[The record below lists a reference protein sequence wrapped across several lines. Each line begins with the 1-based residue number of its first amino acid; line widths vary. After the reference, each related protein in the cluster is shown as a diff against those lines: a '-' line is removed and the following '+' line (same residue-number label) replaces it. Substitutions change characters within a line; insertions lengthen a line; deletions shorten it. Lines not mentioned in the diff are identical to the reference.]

1 MSRLNNISYYLF
13 SLIPIFFVSG
23 PFLIDLSFFLLT
35 IIFLIN
41 LKKEKNFNYLNN
53 NYFWFMI
60 VFFCYIIFNSLLNLD
75 NIGKNNYYFYFR
87 FILYAFTVSYFLKD
101 IKFIETFIFYS
112 VVIIFL
118 FTADSFLAKFYGTGL
133 FSISHFNKYRL
144 SSFFYD
150 ELIMGS
156 FFLRLLI
163 ILNPLYLFLY
173 KSKKSLIF
181 LLFLNIVGMFLII
194 LSGERASLFLFLI
207 YIFLNSLILNFN
219 IKKKIAIFSVLSSI
233 VIIFLIFS
241 PEIRERFIIQTFLQ
255 EENFLG
261 NHIDLFKVS
270 LKMFETSPIFGNG
283 YRSFQFLC
291 YDEQF
296 YINGKQFCSTHPHN
310 IYLQLLAE
318 LGIIGF
324 IFIMTIFL
332 FFFYQFL
339 RSLYYSF
346 IKMQYIHS
354 NSLNFC
360 ITGIMINIFP
370 LTTSGNFFHNW
381 LNCLYFFPVGIYF
394 YLKES
399 NQ

>member
-1 MSRLNNISYYLF
+1 
-13 SLIPIFFVSG
+13 
-23 PFLIDLSFFLLT
+23 
-35 IIFLIN
+35 
-41 LKKEKNFNYLNN
+41 
-53 NYFWFMI
+53 
-60 VFFCYIIFNSLLNLD
+60 
-75 NIGKNNYYFYFR
+75 
-87 FILYAFTVSYFLKD
+87 
-101 IKFIETFIFYS
+101 
-112 VVIIFL
+112 
-118 FTADSFLAKFYGTGL
+118 
-133 FSISHFNKYRL
+133 
-144 SSFFYD
+144 
-150 ELIMGS
+150 
-156 FFLRLLI
+156 
-163 ILNPLYLFLY
+163 
-173 KSKKSLIF
+173 
-181 LLFLNIVGMFLII
+181 
-194 LSGERASLFLFLI
+194 
-207 YIFLNSLILNFN
+207 
-219 IKKKIAIFSVLSSI
+219 
-233 VIIFLIFS
+233 
-241 PEIRERFIIQTFLQ
+241 
-255 EENFLG
+255 
-261 NHIDLFKVS
+261 
-270 LKMFETSPIFGNG
+270 MFETSPIFDNG

-324 IFIMTIFL
+324 IFVMTIFL